1 MSDPARPNG
10 NDASHG
16 VDETPSSHARL
27 HRGHVK
33 IMLHELGDTLAPD
46 ERQLGEIVRDLHARG
61 RDVAIHAVQP
71 RAVAAA
77 LDAIAAAAAARP
89 RAHRHRIE
97 HAALLPEGA
106 AARIAALGVTV
117 VTQPAFIF
125 EQGDR
130 YLHEVPPHEHDA
142 LYPIASL
149 LRAGVHVAGS
159 SDAPVGP
166 LDPLAGIRAAMTR
179 RTRAGAVVASGQAVS
194 FEQALTM
201 WTSSAAEACGLE
213 NARGRIAPGMPA
225 DLVLLLAPAGNAEL
239 VRVWR
244 AGEGVVTT

>member
-1 MSDPARPNG
+1 
-10 NDASHG
+10 
-16 VDETPSSHARL
+16 
-27 HRGHVK
+27 
-33 IMLHELGDTLAPD
+33 
-46 ERQLGEIVRDLHARG
+46 
-61 RDVAIHAVQP
+61 
-71 RAVAAA
+71 
-77 LDAIAAAAAARP
+77 LDAIAAAVAAQP

-97 HAALLPEGA
+97 HAALLPDGA
-106 AARIAALGVTV
+106 AARIGALGITV

-125 EQGDR
+125 EHGDR
-130 YLHEVPPHEHDA
+130 YLREVPSQEHDA

-149 LRAGVHVAGS
+149 LRAGLRIAGS

-179 RTRAGAVVASGQAVS
+179 RTRAGTVVAPEQAVN
-194 FEQALTM
+194 FEQALAM
-201 WTSSAAEACGLE
+201 WTSSAAQACGLE
-213 NARGRIAPGMPA
+213 AMRGRIAPGMPA